1 MFVLSFEWLEI
12 KTFLFCHSSF
22 SFKTNEREMDML
34 SCVVTQGPTQGT
46 RLMGASSFVLLPC
59 QLPNFSRQGR
69 EFIENSASLLCF
81 VHSDIDYVYLYH
93 SPLIRTCHMNLLD
106 CKRSEFRG
114 PQILDI
120 WWASSCYF
128 QPFDLWGH
136 VTMFC
141 YSELFIIGRKDKR
154 EERWERKKKENKQFR
169 SLTIRKS

>member
-1 MFVLSFEWLEI
+1 MAWDKDIFVLSFKLQFQNKWAGDGHAELCSNPRTNSGNQANGGFKLCAATTSTPKLQQAGKRVRRE
-12 KTFLFCHSSF
+12 LSQSS
-22 SFKTNEREMDML
+22 ML
-34 SCVVTQGPTQGT
+34 CPQ
-46 RLMGASSFVLLPC
+46 
-59 QLPNFSRQGR
+59 
-69 EFIENSASLLCF
+69 
-81 VHSDIDYVYLYH
+81 SDIDYVYLYH

-106 CKRSEFRG
+106 SKRSEFRG

-169 SLTIRKS
+169 NLTTGKS